1 MNFSNLKYKS
11 LLVGAGACMLLA
23 TSCKDFLDIDLYDQY
38 STTCLNTKEAYESLT
53 APLYGGYVWSQ
64 YEGKFAWCVN
74 EGIPGVLFNVNDQE
88 GALFKLSI
96 GEDNTILKEGYTSL
110 YSGVI
115 ATSNQVIKTVADSA
129 AANSVPAG
137 MTMGELY
144 AVMGEAYL
152 FRAYAHFLATEYF
165 GECPLVLNTAA
176 DIANDVAVPRVSRR
190 TLYAQIEKDLKTA
203 FACLPQTR
211 TADTWRAT
219 KYSAAA
225 LLGKLYLTMGSC
237 RANTPGLTYPYIC
250 PNADAMLDS
259 AKVYLDY
266 VVANKELKLI
276 PHSELFNGATRNDPS
291 AETIFA
297 LYWRLSS
304 QYGEGSQYQSQMA
317 PNGDWSKGSGWGSGK
332 GLTYTLYNSFE
343 ESDPRKK
350 ELCFYVG
357 EGEGMGYTTVDGR
370 KAWYGSAYSA
380 KKKSGE
386 VQFGQDGKE
395 FLSQGQHLLNNIKK
409 YVWGVDGSVHS
420 TGMSTDRRQDIIRLS
435 DVYMM
440 LAEVAYLKS
449 NAPLST
455 PNTDATVLSYVNE
468 VLSAHGATP
477 LTSMAYCEDFSDK
490 HKVGEKFDFNVT
502 VDDGNGAG
510 VQKTISVFTTVQ
522 MFHGEKRQ
530 DYMQQRRKEFAM
542 EGYAWLDLKRLY
554 YLDPDLANKFL
565 VQMDRGCQFTN
576 SPEIPE
582 GDGRF
587 QNETG
592 YKRLALVNQCNDT
605 LKTKYPN
612 GNYTVGDD
620 EVKIFVEDFIA
631 KNRWYLPIPA
641 SAKGFLQAGVQ
652 DLYDQVMSNTY
663 PY

>member
-1 MNFSNLKYKS
+1 MNFSNLKYRS

-38 STTCLNTKEAYESLT
+38 STTCLNSKAAYESLS

-74 EGIPGVLFNVNDQE
+74 EGVAGVLFNVNDQE

-96 GEDNTILKEGYTSL
+96 GDDNTILKEGYTSL

-115 ATSNQVIKTVADSA
+115 ATSNQVIKTVADSVS
-129 AANSVPAG
+129 ANAIPSD
-137 MTMGELY
+137 MTKEELY

-176 DIANDVAVPRVSRR
+176 DIANDVTVPRVSRR

-203 FACLPQTR
+203 FACLPETR
-211 TADTWRAT
+211 KADNWRAT

-237 RANTPGLTYPYIC
+237 RVATPGLTYPYVC
-250 PNADAMLDS
+250 PAPAAMLDS

-266 VVANKELKLI
+266 VVANKNFQLTTHADLFSAANRNN
-276 PHSELFNGATRNDPS
+276 PSSETV
-291 AETIFA
+291 FA
-297 LYWRLSS
+297 LYWKMGA
-304 QYGEGSQYQSQMA
+304 YGEGSQYQSQMA
-317 PNGDWSKGSGWGSGK
+317 PSGDWSKGSGWGSGK
-332 GLTYTLYNSFE
+332 GLTYTLYNSFDE
-343 ESDPRKK
+343 KDPRKK

-357 EGEGMGYTTVDGR
+357 EGEGNGYTTADGR
-370 KAWYGSAYSA
+370 NAWYGSAYSA
-380 KKKSGE
+380 KKKNGE

-409 YVWGVDGSVHS
+409 YVWGVDGSAVHS
-420 TGMSTDRRQDIIRLS
+420 SGMSIDRRQDIIRLS

-440 LAEVAYLKS
+440 LAEVAYLQS
-449 NAPLST
+449 GADLTT
-455 PNTDATVLSYVNE
+455 PVSDANVLSYINQ
-468 VLSAHGATP
+468 VLSAHGATQ
-477 LTSMAYCEDFSDK
+477 LSSMAYFDDLGDK

-502 VDDGNGAG
+502 VDDGNGSG
-510 VQKTISVFTTVQ
+510 VQKTISVLTTTQ

-542 EGYAWLDLKRLY
+542 EGQAWLDLKRLY
-554 YLDPDLANKFL
+554 YLNPELGNKFL
-565 VQMDRGCQFTN
+565 IQMDRGCQFTN

-587 QNETG
+587 QQESG
-592 YKRLALVNQCNDT
+592 YARLALVNQCNAT
-605 LKTKYPN
+605 LKEQYPT
-612 GNYTVGDD
+612 GNYTVGDK
-620 EVKIFVEDFIA
+620 EVEIFAEDFIA
-631 KNRWYLPIPA
+631 KNRWYLPIPS
-641 SAKGFLQAGVQ
+641 SARAFLQSGVQ